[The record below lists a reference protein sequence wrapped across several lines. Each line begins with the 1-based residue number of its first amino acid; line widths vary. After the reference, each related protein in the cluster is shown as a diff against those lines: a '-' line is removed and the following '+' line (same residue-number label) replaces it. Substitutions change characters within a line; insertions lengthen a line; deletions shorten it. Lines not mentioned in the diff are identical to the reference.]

1 MKRLTRGLVAL
12 SCVVLLTPLTPGP
25 WASAGPSTTPRVV
38 NGTGGPSPNFD
49 FLLALGDRARYAEA
63 GMEQAQFCGASLVS
77 ASKAVTAAHCVQGI
91 RAHELVI
98 GWFPTGDLRSPTG
111 TVVDVARIN
120 VYSRYRTISQQ
131 GDVAVLTLA
140 KPLLGVPTIIVPTKA
155 EADALTAGGTPAEVA
170 GWGAVNRKEPR
181 LFRPV
186 YRIGALT
193 IFPERSCGGGRPY
206 TIDGIRFLG
215 YGPSS
220 VDPRVMICA
229 EGVRLE
235 KPVDSCVGDSGGPL
249 VAGLTGTRALIG
261 IVSWGLE
268 TCASR
273 KGAGVY
279 TRLASFPRFLTRSA
293 VPFGENPRGTPAT
306 PTIVDVTVTSDS
318 ATATVAISP
327 RGLSPDT
334 VIIAAR
340 AADGTVTTC
349 EAQPTAPPGQSQ
361 CDITGLTSA
370 TAYRVSV
377 TAATGDAFS
386 PTSPGVPVTLP

>member
-12 SCVVLLTPLTPGP
+12 SCVALLAPLVPGS
-25 WASAGPSTTPRVV
+25 WATAGSGASPRVV
-38 NGTGGPSPNFD
+38 NGTVGPSPNFD

-63 GMEQAQFCGASLVS
+63 GMQPAQFCGASLVS
-77 ASKAVTAAHCVQGI
+77 ASKAVTAAHCVQGL

-98 GWFPTGDLRSPTG
+98 GWFPTGDLRGPAG
-111 TVVDVARIN
+111 TVVDVSRIN

-140 KPLLGVPTIIVPTKA
+140 KPLLGVPTIIVPTAA
-155 EADALTAGGTPAEVA
+155 ESDALTAGGTPAEVA

-181 LFRPV
+181 LYRPV
-186 YRIGALT
+186 YRIGPLT
-193 IFPERSCGGGRPY
+193 IFPQRSCGGGRPY
-206 TIDGIRFLG
+206 TIDGVRFLG

-229 EGVRLE
+229 EGVRMA

-249 VAGLTGTRALIG
+249 VAGLTGRRALVG

-273 KGAGVY
+273 QGAGVY

-293 VPFGENPRGTPAT
+293 VPFGVDPRGTPAT
-306 PTIVDVTVTSDS
+306 PDVMDVAVASNS
-318 ATATVAISP
+318 VTATVAISP
-327 RGLSPDT
+327 RGLAPDT
-334 VIIAAR
+334 VIIAAL
-340 AADGTVTTC
+340 AADGTVSTC
-349 EAQPTAPPGQSQ
+349 EAQPTATPGQSQ
-361 CDITGLTSA
+361 CGITGLTSA
-370 TAYRVSV
+370 TTYRVSA
-377 TAATGDAFS
+377 TAATGEAFS
-386 PTSPGVPVTLP
+386 PTSPSVSVTLP